1 MIRSNI
7 SPHTKHFMK
16 CSFSSGGLFGFEVRI
31 ADNAFVARPRKERN
45 ERKTMK
51 TLAALLIALATTA
64 QATVI
69 DFHGTITSIEDTP
82 PIMPQVGN
90 LFRGTLVFDPNRPF
104 REDGGLNVLWT
115 FTLPV
120 LGIFHTSLEPV
131 YSFGLEGFRPSIAGE
146 YYRGGQ
152 CKRRR
157 LEWLEV
163 VA

>member
-1 MIRSNI
+1 
-7 SPHTKHFMK
+7 MK

-82 PIMPQVGN
+82 PIMAQVGN
-90 LFRGTLVFDPNRPF
+90 PFRGTLVFDPNRPF
-104 REDGGLNVLWT
+104 NQDGNPNVSLDIFIT
-115 FTLPV
+115 TM

>member
-1 MIRSNI
+1 
-7 SPHTKHFMK
+7 
-16 CSFSSGGLFGFEVRI
+16 
-31 ADNAFVARPRKERN
+31 
-45 ERKTMK
+45 
-51 TLAALLIALATTA
+51 
-64 QATVI
+64 
-69 DFHGTITSIEDTP
+69 
-82 PIMPQVGN
+82 MPQVGN

-104 REDGGLNVLWT
+104 REDGGLNGSLDIYIT
-115 FTLPV
+115 TV